1 MIQKKFYI
9 KCLCVAFVAAYAVP
23 AAAQTPPDDPVRG
36 KLAEVLSTSAGQ
48 VSDIRGLT
56 NDDYVNLEL
65 PPLNVLLENARNS
78 PTVEY
83 FNARKEEESRAL
95 KSMQRNWLNYI
106 KLNSSYQ
113 YGVTN
118 YYSMYES
125 DPNVPQIGA
134 PTEAR
139 GLWNVGASLSI
150 PLLELFDR
158 RNKVKQQKVR
168 VDQAGLEIDRWYD
181 EQSLKIIAAYSTAVQ
196 NLRLIKSIS
205 EAVAI
210 ANAQYKVTEA
220 DFVNGKADAQT
231 LSRQKNIQTQTMNEY
246 LQAQAALNT
255 ALLSLEVLSKTKIIN
270 K

>member
-1 MIQKKFYI
+1 MTPKKFYI
-9 KCLCVAFVAAYAVP
+9 KCLCAALAVAYAGPVS
-23 AAAQTPPDDPVRG
+23 AQTPADDPVRG
-36 KLAEVLSTSAGQ
+36 KLAEVLSTNAGQ
-48 VSDIRGLT
+48 VSDIRTLT
-56 NDDYVNLEL
+56 NDDYINMEL

-95 KSMQRNWLNYI
+95 KSMKRNWLNYV
-106 KLNSSYQ
+106 KLSSSYQ

-118 YYSMYES
+118 YYSLYEP
-125 DPNVPQIGA
+125 DPSVPQIGA
-134 PTEAR
+134 PNEAR

-150 PLLELFDR
+150 PLLEIFDR
-158 RNKVKQQKVR
+158 RNKIKQQKVR
-168 VDQAGLEIDRWYD
+168 VNQAELEIDRWYD
-181 EQSLKIIAAYSTAVQ
+181 EQSLKIIAAYSTAIQ
-196 NLRLIKSIS
+196 NLQLIKSIS

-220 DFVNGKADAQT
+220 DFVNGKADAQM